1 MIAIAIFGVLAGL
14 ALGLSRYRVF
24 ALLPMI
30 LLVAAAAI
38 AQGIVRGL
46 DPGQIAVGT
55 SLALASPQ
63 IGYLIIPVMDC
74 FVVARFVAARR

>member
-55 SLALASPQ
+55 SALASPQ
-63 IGYLIIPVMDC
+63 IGYLIIPVIDC